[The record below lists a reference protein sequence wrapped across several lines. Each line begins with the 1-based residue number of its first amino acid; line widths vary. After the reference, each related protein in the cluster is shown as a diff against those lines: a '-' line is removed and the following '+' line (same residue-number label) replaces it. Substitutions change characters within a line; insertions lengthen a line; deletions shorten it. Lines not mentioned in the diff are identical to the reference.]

1 MHLLVISHIL
11 TILLISSS
19 VCGSGEPLLDILSYH
34 DKYANVSELCHR
46 HLTFLRDGI
55 ESDEIWALKGEQAIN
70 RCAKF
75 R

>member
-1 MHLLVISHIL
+1 MHIMLVISQIL

-19 VCGSGEPLLDILSYH
+19 VYGSDEPLLDILNYH

-55 ESDEIWALKGEQAIN
+55 ESDEVWALKGEQKI
-70 RCAKF
+70 R
-75 R
+75 